1 MKTRIKRESL
11 WQGIISHRLR
21 PHSDWYRGGRVGEG
35 RIVMTDENLQGADLR
50 GVEGAKFERVDFS
63 GAGINALEDVEVSD
77 CTFDEA
83 WLQRSRWHRAHV
95 RNCRFHAATMWLSR
109 FEDVVVDGGDW
120 LGANLNGC
128 SWTRARVT
136 DARFTAATLVDA
148 RFDDATFVDC
158 DFTRADFSRVDLG
171 LDAARCPGTRFVR
184 CDFRHA
190 NIDGLRFNGTTFD
203 HCLFG
208 GVRGKPDVEGDC
220 TLIAPDFSP
229 AGNGSVSSNGVPGIR
244 DPEDVLRVWRERD
257 ADYLQHWYIF
267 GNDTHYRPENNYPER
282 RKG

>member
-1 MKTRIKRESL
+1 M
-11 WQGIISHRLR
+11 
-21 PHSDWYRGGRVGEG
+21 
-35 RIVMTDENLQGADLR
+35 NLM
-50 GVEGAKFERVDFS
+50 
-63 GAGINALEDVEVSD
+63 EDVELVD
-77 CTFDEA
+77 CAFDEA
-83 WLQRSRWHRAHV
+83 LLQISAWDRAAIERCSFRSAMLV
-95 RNCRFHAATMWLSR
+95 NARFRGAQI
-109 FEDVVVDGGDW
+109 DGGDW
-120 LGANLNGC
+120 LGAWCSGS
-128 SWTRARVT
+128 SWTASKVSEVS
-136 DARFTAATLVDA
+136 FVAATMTDS
-148 RFDDATFVDC
+148 RFDSAVFMDC
-158 DFTRADFSRVDLG
+158 DFSRADLSRVDLG

-244 DPEDVLRVWRERD
+244 DPEAVLRVWRERD
-257 ADYLQHWYIF
+257 ADYLQHWYVF
-267 GNDTHYRPENNYPER
+267 GNDTHYQPENNYPER